1 MSQPV
6 RHKTKK
12 QYLLLAALLSL
23 SQWACSHLEGAPMKR
38 ASALRVEDGDI
49 KQKFRGIYGGELRV
63 DSTFRTNRVV
73 IINVDTGYLF
83 NIGRG
88 VFAPGGASVSGYGGN
103 VAGDRLVM
111 PKHLRMM
118 RFPTDAKFL
127 SADRPPYYEGPPLVD
142 VTVPVA
148 ERIPAE
154 TLDDL
159 RKNGGSLR
167 LKLRIH
173 PETLLVGWDIV
184 RIRGHRPSNTDPSG
198 MYVYVPSQY
207 SSIGGD
213 FREATI
219 FNGRVVERGWYIDP
233 KTGQRIET
241 DF

>member
-1 MSQPV
+1 
-6 RHKTKK
+6 
-12 QYLLLAALLSL
+12 
-23 SQWACSHLEGAPMKR
+23 MKPS
-38 ASALRVEDGDI
+38 SALRAEDAVL
-49 KQKFRGIYGGELRV
+49 KRKFRGVYGGELRV

-111 PKHLRMM
+111 PKYLRMM
-118 RFPTDAKFL
+118 RYPLDAKFL
-127 SADRPPYYEGPPLVD
+127 SADRPPYYEGTPIVD

-148 ERIPAE
+148 ERVPEE

-173 PETLLVGWDIV
+173 LDTLLVGWDIE
-184 RIRGHRPSNTDPSG
+184 RRPGYNPAHKDSAGNP
-198 MYVYVPSQY
+198 VHVPAQY
-207 SSIGGD
+207 TSIGGD
-213 FREATI
+213 FCERQVWNVFI
-219 FNGRVVERGWYIDP
+219 DGRLRLVEKKGWYIDP
-233 KTGQRIET
+233 KTGQRFET